1 MVTGLLP
8 EVPGTMT
15 IGIVGLG
22 LIGGSFAKAC
32 QAAGRRV
39 YGFDIDETI
48 LSFAELSGAINGV
61 LDEHTIGRCEAII
74 IAVKP
79 GDAVAYLEKTT
90 PAIPKGTL
98 VIDCCGVKR
107 SVCSRCFP
115 LAKQY
120 GFTFVGGHPMA
131 GSHKAGFKNS
141 RADMFHGVYMIL
153 VPPVYDDPV
162 LFGRIE
168 EVLKPVGFGH
178 FTVTTAEKHDEMIAF
193 SSQMAHIVSNAYIKS
208 PSAKGHK
215 GFSAGSYKDLTRVA
229 RLDANMWGELLMD
242 NSEYLIRELDGFM
255 QSVTLYRDALAA
267 GDREELVELL
277 EEGSRLK
284 GELDR

>member
-1 MVTGLLP
+1 MN
-8 EVPGTMT
+8 

-22 LIGGSFAKAC
+22 LMGGSLAKAYKEN
-32 QAAGRRV
+32 AHTV
-39 YGFDIDETI
+39 FGFDTDEAILGFAQLSDTID
-48 LSFAELSGAINGV
+48 GV
-61 LDEHTIGRCEAII
+61 LDDSTIGKCDAIF
-74 IAVKP
+74 IAVNP
-79 GDAVAYLEKTT
+79 GDAVVYLEKTA
-90 PAIPKGTL
+90 PVIAKNTL

-115 LAKQY
+115 LAKQH
-120 GFTFVGGHPMA
+120 GFVFVGGHPMA

-141 RADMFHGVYMIL
+141 RADLFHGAYMIL

-178 FTVTTAEKHDEMIAF
+178 LTITTAEKHDEIIAF
-193 SSQMAHIVSNAYIKS
+193 SSQMAHVVSNAFIKS
-208 PSAKGHK
+208 PSAQGHK

-229 RLDANMWGELLMD
+229 RLNADMWGELFME
-242 NSEYLIRELDGFM
+242 NSEFLIRELDSFIK
-255 QSVTLYRDALAA
+255 SVTLYRNALATQNR
-267 GDREELVELL
+267 DDLVKLL

-284 GELDR
+284 GELDS